1 MASTNSERLQ
11 THKRKMRGEGFKRL
25 SLWVCPEVEAM
36 LTAERQPG
44 ECGGRALERMLLG
57 AAKPRPKYER

>member
-1 MASTNSERLQ
+1 MASKNSERLEA
-11 THKRKMRGEGFKRL
+11 HKRRMRAEGFKRL
-25 SLWVCPEVEAM
+25 SLWVCPEVEAV
-36 LTAERQPG
+36 LAAEKRPG